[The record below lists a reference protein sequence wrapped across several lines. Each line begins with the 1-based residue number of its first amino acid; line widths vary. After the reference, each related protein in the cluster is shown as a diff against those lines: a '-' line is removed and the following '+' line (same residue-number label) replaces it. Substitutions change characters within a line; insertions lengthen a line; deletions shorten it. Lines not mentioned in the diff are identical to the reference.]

1 MSYATTDPEQVTLP
15 RLAESLTAMTADDLK
30 WYVGA
35 LPGRTPTRKAN
46 LVDALCTYLLDPA
59 QLRRFWADLTAEQRE
74 AVADV
79 VHHHGGRYE
88 ADVIGAK
95 YPGVAAPRTA
105 RSAYG
110 YSYHRQPPMTFDLL
124 FCHLY
129 DVGTFIAPDVAA
141 LLRKMAPAPAPLT
154 LPGRDEPPLELAGA
168 GQEWR
173 DEPPETFVTE
183 TERVAIHDLTAT
195 LHLVHEGKA
204 AIGAT
209 TRLPSLG
216 TLKQLRERLLLG
228 DYFGADYTYDRA
240 EDAIRPFALLMLA
253 QAAKWA
259 APDGAKGTRL
269 ALTKSGQ
276 ALLAGG
282 VTARHV
288 RQAWQ
293 GWVKTGLLDELSR
306 VRAIKGQG
314 SKSVRLTKPA
324 ERRESLATA
333 LRAAPPGRWV
343 ALDDFFR
350 YVRAERLSPAIERNQ
365 YSGLYVGWSFEY
377 GSLQYTGGD
386 YWDVVV
392 GTYLRAVLWEFA
404 ATLGLIDVA
413 YTLPEES
420 PRDFGD
426 LYGMDDEPYLSRYD
440 GLLGFRLTPLGAYAL
455 GLTDEYTPPP
465 APAAGEPVLALL
477 PNLDVVVTDARRLLP
492 NDRIF
497 LERIGAPQSQ
507 DVYRLSRTHL
517 LDLAENGLGLDAV
530 QDFLARTTGRP
541 VEGFPQPVRVFFA
554 DVAQRLGA
562 LRETGRMV
570 LIESDDPY
578 LAIELSHDATL
589 RATVRLATID
599 DRPVLLVPEAQEA
612 AVRRQLKKLGYVAR
626 R

>member
-1 MSYATTDPEQVTLP
+1 MSYAPAQPEQIALP
-15 RLAESLTAMTADDLK
+15 SLGESLIAMTADDLK

-35 LPGRTPTRKAN
+35 LPGRTPTRKAD
-46 LVDALCTYLLDPA
+46 LVDALQTYLLDPA
-59 QLRRFWADLTAEQRE
+59 QLRRFWADLTPEQRE

-79 VHHHGGRYE
+79 VHNNGGRYDAE
-88 ADVIGAK
+88 VIGAK
-95 YPGVAAPRTA
+95 YPGVAAPRTP
-105 RSAYG
+105 RSSYG
-110 YSYHRQPPMTFDLL
+110 YSYHRQPPTTFDLL
-124 FCHLY
+124 FCHVY
-129 DVGTFIAPDVAA
+129 DVGTFIAPDLAA
-141 LLRKMAPAPAPLT
+141 LLRQLAPAPGPTT
-154 LPGRDEPPLELAGA
+154 LAARDDPPVELAGA

-173 DEPPETFVTE
+173 DEPPEVFVTE
-183 TERVAIHDLTAT
+183 TERAAVHDLTAT

-216 TLKQLRERLLLG
+216 TLKQLRQRLLLG
-228 DYFGADYTYDRA
+228 DYFDADYTYERA

-259 APDGAKGTRL
+259 APDGAKGSRL

-282 VTARHV
+282 VEARHV

-293 GWVKTGLLDELSR
+293 AWVKTGLLDELSR

-324 ERRESLATA
+324 ERREALDAA
-333 LRAAPPGRWV
+333 LRACPPGRWV
-343 ALDDFFR
+343 ALADFFR

-392 GTYLRAVLWEFA
+392 GTYLRAVLWEYA
-404 ATLGLIDVA
+404 ATLGLLDLT
-413 YTLPEES
+413 YTLPDES
-420 PRDFGD
+420 PRDFSD

-440 GLLGFRLTPLGAYAL
+440 GLLGFRLTALGAYAL
-455 GLTDEYTPPP
+455 GLAEEYAPPA

-517 LDLAENGLGLDAV
+517 LELAENGLGLDAV
-530 QDFLARTTGRP
+530 RDFLARTTGRP
-541 VEGFPQPVRVFFA
+541 EEEFPQPVRVFFA

-562 LRETGRMV
+562 LREAGRMV

-578 LAIELSHDATL
+578 LVIELSHDAAL
-589 RATVRLATID
+589 RATVQLATID